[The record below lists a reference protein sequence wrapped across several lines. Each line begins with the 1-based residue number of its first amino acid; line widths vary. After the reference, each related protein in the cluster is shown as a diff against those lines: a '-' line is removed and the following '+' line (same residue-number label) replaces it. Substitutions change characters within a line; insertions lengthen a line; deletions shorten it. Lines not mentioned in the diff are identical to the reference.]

1 MMPYY
6 GGTMCKNYLH
16 LCSHLYRTNF
26 RVWNCFHLAFL
37 CHSFPLFHS
46 WSQALVLYFRGASKT
61 WLQEPNYLQ
70 HWWLIIIYNYHHH
83 LIFLVCMIKEMR
95 TATLSRLL
103 NSFMYHL
110 FILFLSTTHI
120 CSRWCH
126 LPLQPNCSDTSHT
139 HRLLFLFPSY
149 YDYLNSATCL
159 NWNHSHVILN
169 TLPDEATGPLCCK
182 MMTLPFCSYVL
193 STSLAFPSCIFSWS
207 PHRWC
212 YTSRN

>member
-120 CSRWCH
+120 CSRWYVIYHYNQIVQIRVTHTGFCFCF
-126 LPLQPNCSDTSHT
+126 PLIMTTWTQQ
-139 HRLLFLFPSY
+139 
-149 YDYLNSATCL
+149 
-159 NWNHSHVILN
+159 HV
-169 TLPDEATGPLCCK
+169 
-182 MMTLPFCSYVL
+182 
-193 STSLAFPSCIFSWS
+193 
-207 PHRWC
+207 
-212 YTSRN
+212 